1 MRFNMVC
8 KNILGLVA
16 LVSVL
21 LISCT
26 DPELKKQFNEHA
38 NRIDSLES
46 KIKNMEIEIEI
57 ISRDRT
63 FDELIKSFDEIAYLT
78 PGADGYS
85 IIKTRLGAITI
96 ILKDV
101 RAYANGSRIT
111 LQIGNTT
118 SATMTGA
125 KATIQWGS
133 VDNEG
138 FVIQETEREREVTIN
153 QDLRSGRWTDVNVVL
168 EGFQPVELGYV
179 RIKDFEHKGIRLLV
193 N

>member
-1 MRFNMVC
+1 MVC